1 MVFKVIRFIGRLGQE
16 VLADLIYCEIF
27 SVLTEFKSFNVYV
40 N

>member
-1 MVFKVIRFIGRLGQE
+1 MVLKVIRFIGRLGQE

-27 SVLTEFKSFNVYV
+27 SILTEFKSFNVHI